1 MRGDLC
7 IVRFAK
13 QPPEAHVSSMI
24 ELSTLASLAEVFGA
38 LVVVGSVAFAFIQ
51 LAHFR
56 RQRSDM
62 AAVELARSFQTPEF
76 THAIRLVLSLPDGAS
91 AEQVKS
97 DPGYED
103 AAMLVSLT
111 LESVGIMVHRRVIS
125 IDMVWELMGGMVLSA
140 WRKIRPWAQ
149 YQREQQGGEKFD
161 EWIQWLCDQLERRTD
176 GNEPAY
182 RKYRSWHP

>member
-1 MRGDLC
+1 MMDLN
-7 IVRFAK
+7 
-13 QPPEAHVSSMI
+13 
-24 ELSTLASLAEVFGA
+24 TLASLAEVFGA
-38 LVVVGSVAFAFIQ
+38 LVVIGSAAFAFVQ

-76 THAIRLVLSLPDGAS
+76 THAIRLVLSLPDEAS
-91 AEQVKS
+91 AERVKS
-97 DPGYED
+97 DPAYED

-125 IDMVWELMGGMVLSA
+125 IDMVWELMGGMVLST
-140 WRKIRPWAQ
+140 WRKIRPWAE

-161 EWIQWLCDQLERRTD
+161 EWIQWLCEQQIGR
-176 GNEPAY
+176 A
-182 RKYRSWHP
+182 HV